1 MSEQVVD
8 ALLELGGGLMERRPW
23 CQRVLHSP
31 STGAICL
38 KGGIR
43 ADRLRRAVPGGERRA
58 EEYRLAAWEIE
69 EALFR
74 CLPAMNYSLPSWNDQ
89 PDRTKLGRLL
99 DLIQTAA
106 KAEMKKPRRGGK
118 FLRDSP
124 HHPGCRSGEVVCIPF
139 RVVLSTSASPN
150 PPAPLTFGWERG
162 LGVLFRASGTF
173 FLAD

>member
-8 ALLELGGGLMERRPW
+8 ALLELGELMERRPW

-43 ADRLRRAVPGGERRA
+43 LTAYGVLYPGVRRA
-58 EEYRLAAWEIE
+58 EEYRLAMEIE

-89 PDRTKLGRLL
+89 PDRTKQEVL

-106 KAEMKKPRRGGK
+106 KAEMKK
-118 FLRDSP
+118 LD
-124 HHPGCRSGEVVCIPF
+124 VVG
-139 RVVLSTSASPN
+139 SS
-150 PPAPLTFGWERG
+150 
-162 LGVLFRASGTF
+162 
-173 FLAD
+173 